1 MQKLFSLLFP
11 DVKLIQYFGLLS
23 HPTEWL
29 WSPHPLS
36 QLWQFIPYWDFF
48 HVPTALQY
56 KWVKALLLCLVPL
69 ESLKNK
75 PAHIRYTLHVLSLR
89 FFAIWNSFLRA
100 QEFFLKTSP
109 PPGYWGMLVSSSL
122 LPKNFLLNIMS
133 QLFISLLLSGLMVS
147 QRTVPLSSLLSFNSP
162 WTDDNPSQCT
172 VDPQPCWHSGEQSSS
187 AANLSIIPICPGLV
201 SFAVSVHMNRIPCE
215 GN

>member
-1 MQKLFSLLFP
+1 MQKLVSLLFP

-48 HVPTALQY
+48 HVLTALQY
-56 KWVKALLLCLVPL
+56 EWVKALLLCLVPL

-100 QEFFLKTSP
+100 QRVFPEDDPPTRLLRHACLFLSP
-109 PPGYWGMLVSSSL
+109 PQK
-122 LPKNFLLNIMS
+122 LPFEHYESVIHFL
-133 QLFISLLLSGLMVS
+133 
-147 QRTVPLSSLLSFNSP
+147 
-162 WTDDNPSQCT
+162 
-172 VDPQPCWHSGEQSSS
+172 
-187 AANLSIIPICPGLV
+187 IIV
-201 SFAVSVHMNRIPCE
+201 WSHV
-215 GN
+215 